1 MYRAYL
7 GRAFSTPERSTGLA
21 SLSQYTTLHLCWPA
35 FSDYQFLSW
44 LPYSRPSEAAQDTRF
59 KKYEDYMNVE
69 EEVLKNQAALRMES
83 KQVVM
88 VRAHCGTSHPAYYRC
103 PGILL
108 DSCLSLSAQVTLSCY
123 GVGVLQIFFG

>member
-1 MYRAYL
+1 MLTGIPANVHCLSAYL
-7 GRAFSTPERSTGLA
+7 VLTTCLVRCVQGIPWARL
-21 SLSQYTTLHLCWPA
+21 QYTRKEYRVGFPESLHHLHLCWPA
-35 FSDYQFLSW
+35 FSVDKFLSW

-103 PGILL
+103 PGK
-108 DSCLSLSAQVTLSCY
+108 
-123 GVGVLQIFFG
+123 F